1 MKIRRISTYL
11 AVSVFF
17 LSMLSVPVFAADHPG
32 KALWDQ
38 GKCHVCHGDDGHG
51 QTPAGK
57 MLKAQDLSSAAVQ
70 KLSDAELFKI
80 IKDGKGKMPAQGKR
94 FNEQQIKTLV
104 SFIRT
109 FAKKK

>member
-1 MKIRRISTYL
+1 MNIRRVSTYF

-17 LSMLSVPVFAADHPG
+17 LSMVCAPMLAADHPG

-57 MLKAQDLSSAAVQ
+57 MLKAQDLASAAVQ
-70 KLSDAELFKI
+70 KLTDAELFKI
-80 IKDGKGKMPAQGKR
+80 IKDGKGKMPAQGKS
-94 FNEQQIKTLV
+94 FNDQQIKTLV
-104 SFIRT
+104 SYVRT